1 MLTRRVYKSGGSCF
15 TSVIHI
21 CGDLDVTHQCVDWQ
35 IIEVFIFFKGK
46 FSSQRHLI
54 PIFIHRVD

>member
-35 IIEVFIFFKGK
+35 IIEVFVFFKGK
-46 FSSQRHLI
+46 FSS
-54 PIFIHRVD
+54 